1 MTIPLVRTA
10 IILLLLTLAILL
22 PRLFDLGAF
31 QAADEKMWI
40 ANTQGFTKNLA
51 LGRWDKL
58 LQQPHPGITTQ
69 WLGALTINSPSL
81 ATRKIPLAIGQSIII
96 GLIGYIFYR
105 LWDKWPA
112 ILLTLLLALNPLLIA
127 HTRVYAMDSLLAL
140 FLLLSVGCLL
150 LWHKTNG
157 ARYLAFSAI
166 AGALAVLSKLPGI
179 IIVPFVLFALAWWAT
194 TSSNRSDI
202 VKKAGLWV
210 ATFLITLVVVFPSL
224 LLNFSEVK
232 HLTTEF
238 LLEGDAQDT
247 HHTSANYTYYLQT
260 LMFFS
265 TPLHLVTLAT
275 LIIIPVTSISGG
287 WRWLKHQKPRGDQ
300 FSRSRC
306 ALPAEALAKTGAAGT
321 PLRPTGFAGHSK
333 RRENSIPEGLINTQH
348 QMLTLIAF
356 TVLFIAQMTLGAKK
370 GDRYILPSFLF
381 LDTLTVIA
389 FFSLISRLR
398 TRRLLLV
405 TSYCL
410 LVTGL
415 LWQAADVIRL
425 HPHTLAYVNPLTK
438 PFYGNRRL
446 GWGEGFDLA
455 AAYLNQ
461 KPNAAELTVASL
473 YPTEF
478 DYNFVGQ
485 VIPLNHYHDA
495 NADYVVL
502 YRALFERGPD
512 TWQTDILNQFANQ
525 TPEKI
530 ITLNGLNYLWIYKR

>member
-1 MTIPLVRTA
+1 MTIPPVRNT
-10 IILLLLTLAILL
+10 IIILLLTLAILL

-69 WLGALTINSPSL
+69 WLGALTINSLSL
-81 ATRKIPLAIGQSIII
+81 ATRKTPLAIGQSITVA
-96 GLIGYIFYR
+96 LIGYIFYR
-105 LWDKWPA
+105 LWGKWPA
-112 ILLTLLLALNPLLIA
+112 ALLVLLLALNPPLIA
-127 HTRVYAMDSLLAL
+127 HTRVYAMDSLLAQ
-140 FLLLSVGCLL
+140 FLLLSLGCLL
-150 LWHKTNG
+150 LWRKSNIT
-157 ARYLAFSAI
+157 RYLVFSGL
-166 AGALAVLSKLPGI
+166 AGALAALSKLPGL
-179 IIVPFVLFALAWWAT
+179 IIVPFVLLVLAYWAI
-194 TSSNRSDI
+194 TSNNRPNI

-210 ATFLITLVVVFPSL
+210 AVFLITLVVVFPSL

-247 HHTSANYTYYLQT
+247 HHTGANYTYYLQT

-265 TPLHLVTLAT
+265 TPLHLITVLVLLA
-275 LIIIPVTSISGG
+275 SG
-287 WRWLKHQKPRGDQ
+287 WRWLHPKTTG
-300 FSRSRC
+300 
-306 ALPAEALAKTGAAGT
+306 LPAEAWPASRSLGEGWAKAGPAADAT
-321 PLRPTGFAGHSK
+321 EPPGFSK
-333 RRENSIPEGLINTQH
+333 EQTTIL
-348 QMLTLIAF
+348 L
-356 TVLFIAQMTLGAKK
+356 LFVIIFIIQMTLGAKK

-381 LDTLTVIA
+381 LDALTVIA
-389 FFSLISRLR
+389 FFSLISWFQA
-398 TRRLLLV
+398 RRLLLLA
-405 TSYCL
+405 TYCL
-410 LVTGL
+410 LLSGL
-415 LWQAADVIRL
+415 LWQAATVVRL

-438 PFYGNRRL
+438 PFYDNRRL

-461 KPNAAELTVASL
+461 KPQATELTVASL

-512 TWQTDILNQFANQ
+512 TWQTDILNQFADQ
-525 TPEKI
+525 APEKI
-530 ITLNGLNYLWIYKR
+530 ITLNGLDYLWIYKR

>member
-1 MTIPLVRTA
+1 MTIPPVRTA

-31 QAADEKMWI
+31 QAADEKMWV

-69 WLGALTINSPSL
+69 WLGALTINSSSL

-150 LWHKTNG
+150 LWHKTNA

-166 AGALAVLSKLPGI
+166 AGALAVLSKLPGL
-179 IIVPFVLFALAWWAT
+179 IIVPFVLLVLAWWAT

-210 ATFLITLVVVFPSL
+210 AVFLITLVAVFPSL

-232 HLTTEF
+232 RLTTKF
-238 LLEGDAQDT
+238 LLEGDAQDA
-247 HHTSANYTYYLQT
+247 HHTGANYTYYLQT
-260 LMFFS
+260 LIFFS
-265 TPLHLVTLAT
+265 TPLHLITLAT
-275 LIIIPVTSISGG
+275 LIIIPLTSISRP
-287 WRWLKHQKPRGDQ
+287 WRQLYPKTTGSPAV
-300 FSRSRC
+300 
-306 ALPAEALAKTGAAGT
+306 ALPAGQAGSAKAGPAGITRHEAIIL
-321 PLRPTGFAGHSK
+321 L
-333 RRENSIPEGLINTQH
+333 L
-348 QMLTLIAF
+348 F
-356 TVLFIAQMTLGAKK
+356 TILFIIQMTLGAKK

-381 LDTLTVIA
+381 LDALTVIA
-389 FFSLISRLR
+389 FFSLFSRFR
-398 TRRLLLV
+398 ARRLLLL
-405 TSYCL
+405 TTYCL
-410 LVTGL
+410 LLTSL
-415 LWQAADVIRL
+415 LWQAATVIRL

-446 GWGEGFDLA
+446 GWGEGFDLV

-461 KPNAAELTVASL
+461 KPRAAELTVASL

-502 YRALFERGPD
+502 YRALYERGPD